1 MQIFQ
6 LYISTNIYQRNIHIT
21 KICVNPCVSPD
32 PFPQVCFSVLFKTF
46 FVTVVD
52 FSETM
57 CYNVKDNILMWCYV
71 EKTETVEQ
79 QSKTTKEKEMIY
91 YGKEKGLLCS

>member
-1 MQIFQ
+1 
-6 LYISTNIYQRNIHIT
+6 
-21 KICVNPCVSPD
+21 
-32 PFPQVCFSVLFKTF
+32 
-46 FVTVVD
+46 
-52 FSETM
+52 M

-79 QSKTTKEKEMIY
+79 QSKTTKEKELIY